1 MICNLSCN
9 RFVINSLINDSKY
22 NIISTCRLYK
32 EGSVFM
38 QRIKHRHLH
47 KLALLCLLMV
57 VGFKDSGIL
66 VQNYTALLNNGAA
79 IEFKEQEKVEVAK
92 ENNDSYIVYKEDEYL
107 QIPKNAMIR
116 TTRKSDKFTVSEET
130 ELLSEPRKDS
140 KVVRLLVPGEELIM
154 ASYDQAYGRFV
165 ASADFGIG
173 YVRMDRIVSNT
184 VENISYGMSNISAI
198 VRNETAMIVLVKGE
212 TVGVVDYSDGKY
224 TLVDDAGQKY
234 QVDKAAISLYT
245 NFEQVTRAADRNSAK
260 QLTSLIKGA
269 YSLIGKRYVYATA
282 GPNTFD
288 CSGLTY
294 YLYKTHLGI
303 ALPRSSYLQPGGGT
317 KVDKSELRPG
327 DLVFFNTTGS
337 RISHVGL
344 YIGDGN
350 MIHASSTKGQVRID
364 TINSGWYYSRYVTAV
379 RVIN

>member
-1 MICNLSCN
+1 
-9 RFVINSLINDSKY
+9 
-22 NIISTCRLYK
+22 
-32 EGSVFM
+32 
-38 QRIKHRHLH
+38 
-47 KLALLCLLMV
+47 MV
-57 VGFKDSGIL
+57 VGYKDSGIL
-66 VQNYTALLNNGAA
+66 VQNYTALLNSGAA
-79 IEFKEQEKVEVAK
+79 IELKEQDKVEVAK
-92 ENNDSYIVYKEDEYL
+92 ENDDSYIVYKEGEYL
-107 QIPKNAMIR
+107 QVPKNTMIR
-116 TTRKSDKFTVSEET
+116 TTRKSDKFTVSEQV
-130 ELLSEPRKDS
+130 ELLTEPRKSS
-140 KVVRLLVPGEELIM
+140 KVVRLLVPGEDLIM
-154 ASYDQAYGRFV
+154 ASYDQTYGRFI
-165 ASADFGIG
+165 AAADFGIG
-173 YVRMDRIVSNT
+173 YVPLDKIVSNT
-184 VENISYGMSNISAI
+184 VENISYGMSNISTI
-198 VRNETAMIVLVKGE
+198 VKNETTMIVLVKGE
-212 TVGVVDYSDGKY
+212 TVGIVDYSDGKY
-224 TLVDDAGQKY
+224 TLVDEAGQRF
-234 QVDKAAISLYT
+234 QVDKAAISLYS
-245 NFEQVTRAADRNSAK
+245 NLEQVTRSADRNSSK
-260 QLTSLIKGA
+260 QLTNLIKGA
-269 YSLIGKRYVYATA
+269 YSLIGKQYVYATA

>member
-1 MICNLSCN
+1 
-9 RFVINSLINDSKY
+9 
-22 NIISTCRLYK
+22 
-32 EGSVFM
+32 
-38 QRIKHRHLH
+38 
-47 KLALLCLLMV
+47 MV

-66 VQNYTALLNNGAA
+66 VQDYTALLNNGAA
-79 IEFKEQEKVEVAK
+79 IELKEHEKVEVAK
-92 ENNDSYIVYKEDEYL
+92 ENDDSYIVYKEGEYL
-107 QIPKNAMIR
+107 QIPKNTMIR
-116 TTRKSDKFTVSEET
+116 TTRKSDKFTVSEEV
-130 ELLSEPRKDS
+130 ELLSEPRKGS
-140 KVVRLLVPGEELIM
+140 KTVRMLVPGEELIM
-154 ASYDQAYGRFV
+154 ASYDQDYGRFI
-165 ASADFGIG
+165 ATADFGIG
-173 YVRMDRIVSNT
+173 YVRMDKIISNM
-184 VENISYGMSNISAI
+184 VENISYGVSNISAI
-198 VRNETAMIVLVKGE
+198 VRNDSSMIVLVKGE
-212 TVGVVDYSDGKY
+212 TVGVVDYSEGKY
-224 TLVDDAGQKY
+224 TLVDEAGQKY
-234 QVDKAAISLYT
+234 KVDKTAVSLY
-245 NFEQVTRAADRNSAK
+245 NSFEQITRAADRTSSK

-269 YSLIGKRYVYATA
+269 YSLIGKQYVYATS

-303 ALPRSSYLQPGGGT
+303 VLPRSSYLQPGGGT
-317 KVDKSELRPG
+317 KVEKSELRPG